1 MSGSRLRAESDA
13 ARRCERCGQREAV
26 ASVVAVAS
34 IDGVPSPAVTRQVC
48 SECATALLHVPVDFP
63 AYFTLQTHPA
73 PRGVLAKVRW
83 AWRRWRFARAVRRR
97 QDSRRPRPVV

>member
-1 MSGSRLRAESDA
+1 MSGSSLRAESDA

-26 ASVVAVAS
+26 ASVAAVAS
-34 IDGVPSPAVTRQVC
+34 IDGVPLPTVTRQVC
-48 SECATALLHVPVDFP
+48 SECATELLRVPVDFP

-83 AWRRWRFARAVRRR
+83 AWRRWRFARAVQRG
-97 QDSRRPRPVV
+97 QD